1 MSIATFNFNKPK
13 KKGNK
18 IIAFA
23 NQKGGVG
30 KTTNCVMFSDY
41 LAELGL
47 RFVLFDT
54 DPQQSIVKKR
64 KQEREEFPDIEIPYQ
79 VVSYLDLGSQE
90 STMELIANMRD
101 EDFDFVI
108 DTPGSLSHQGSLA
121 LLTSCDAIIIPFQ
134 YEKTCVN
141 STDSF
146 LNVLASTC
154 KKANKDM
161 PPLYFLPNQIN
172 RRWGNKKELE
182 DRERLNQLYSSMG
195 TLLPM
200 IPAGVEMQR
209 YSSLYITPRQ
219 TKIVK
224 PCYNA
229 LWESIYNETKKKA
242 V

>member
-1 MSIATFNFNKPK
+1 
-13 KKGNK
+13 
-18 IIAFA
+18 
-23 NQKGGVG
+23 
-30 KTTNCVMFSDY
+30 
-41 LAELGL
+41 
-47 RFVLFDT
+47 
-54 DPQQSIVKKR
+54 
-64 KQEREEFPDIEIPYQ
+64 
-79 VVSYLDLGSQE
+79 
-90 STMELIANMRD
+90 MELIANMRD

-121 LLTSCDAIIIPFQ
+121 LLTSCDALIIPFQ

-154 KKANKDM
+154 KKANKDL

-182 DRERLNQLYSSMG
+182 ERERLNQQYSSIG
-195 TLLPM
+195 TVLPM

-219 TKIVK
+219 TEIVK
-224 PCYNA
+224 PSYNA